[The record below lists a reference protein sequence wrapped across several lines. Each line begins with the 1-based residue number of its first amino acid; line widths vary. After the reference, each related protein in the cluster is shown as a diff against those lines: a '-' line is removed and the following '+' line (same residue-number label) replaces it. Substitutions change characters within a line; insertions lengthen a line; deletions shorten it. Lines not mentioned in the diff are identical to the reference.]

1 MISRIFIGGLI
12 LLTFQGC
19 AKIGSP
25 DGGPRD
31 MNPPVYLSA
40 KPENRSLNFS
50 GDELEINFD
59 EFLQLKDQNKEILIS
74 PPMGKKPVIRIREKS
89 VRVTFNEDLHPQTT
103 YTLNF
108 GNALTDLNEGN
119 VLPDFEFVF
128 STGTTIDSLSVMGS
142 VIDAFTHKAE
152 SETPMMVMLYE
163 NLSDSAPYTEIPKYY
178 GRANK
183 SGLFAVNNI
192 HADTF
197 RVIALLDE
205 NNNMLYDQ
213 GVEKIAFSD
222 SMLIINPQ
230 NVTTQT
236 FIKDTVKI
244 VIPAEKPGRGSR
256 NDTASVADTIIAP
269 GKVINALNVSLFSF
283 IEENSK
289 VFITSRERESE
300 KVTFIFNR
308 PLYDSLQIKPLNFS
322 YKPNWYMLESSPKGD
337 TLTYWITDTLIA
349 KSDTLRLELT
359 YLTTDSLGL
368 PVHRTD
374 SLMLRNSS
382 VTRPE
387 RTGGRRAARPAAK
400 TETHEALVLNSYPSN
415 GGTLDLNSVVVFIA
429 ARPIKSLNTELIEM
443 YRLDDTTFVKQN
455 YKGNFDT
462 ASLRK
467 FLLSAAWEEE
477 TNYKLLLK
485 PGSVTD
491 IYGHSNDSV
500 EFSFTTQR
508 ADYYGDILLNFSS
521 LKYPMVLQV
530 LNSNKEVVR
539 SAIITS
545 PGILRFNYMRPGKY
559 SFKAIYDANNNGK
572 WDTGNY
578 LKQIQPEKVYLSGT
592 AEQLRSNWEWE
603 PVWNITKE

>member
-1 MISRIFIGGLI
+1 MIYRIFIGGLI
-12 LLTFQGC
+12 LLSFQGC
-19 AKIGSP
+19 AKIGQP
-25 DGGPRD
+25 TGGPLD
-31 MNPPVYLSA
+31 KNPPVYLSA
-40 KPENRSLNFS
+40 DPENRSLNFS
-50 GDELEINFD
+50 GDEIEMNFD
-59 EFLQLKDQNKEILIS
+59 EYFKLEDENKEILIS

-108 GNALTDLNEGN
+108 GKALSDLNESN
-119 VLPDFEFVF
+119 ALPDFEFVF
-128 STGTTIDSLSVMGS
+128 STGTTIDSLSVTGS
-142 VIDAFTHKAE
+142 VIDGFTHKSE

-163 NLSDSAPYTEIPKYY
+163 NLSDSAVFKELPKYY

-183 SGLFAVNNI
+183 FGLFAVNNV

-197 RVIALLDE
+197 RVIALMDE
-205 NNNMLYDQ
+205 NNNLMYDQ
-213 GVEKIAFSD
+213 GLEKIAFSD

-244 VIPAEKPGRGSR
+244 VIPAEKPTRGNR

-269 GKVINALNVSLFSF
+269 GKVINAVNVSLFSF
-283 IEENSK
+283 MEENSK

-300 KVTFIFNR
+300 KFTFIFNR

-322 YKPNWYMLESSPKGD
+322 DDHNWYMLEASQKGD
-337 TLTYWITDTLIA
+337 TLTYWITDTVIA
-349 KSDTLRLELT
+349 KNDTLRLELT
-359 YLTTDSLGL
+359 YLTTDSIGL

-374 SLMLRNSS
+374 SIMLRNSAA
-382 VTRPE
+382 TRTE
-387 RTGGRRAARPAAK
+387 RTGGGRRAARAEAK
-400 TETHEALVLNSYPSN
+400 TEGQEELILTSYPTNN
-415 GGTLDLNSVVVFIA
+415 GILDLNSAVVFTA
-429 ARPIKSLNTELIEM
+429 ARPIKSLNSELIEM
-443 YRLDDTTFVKQN
+443 YRLDDTIFVNQR
-455 YKGNFDT
+455 FMSSVDT
-462 ASLRK
+462 GSLRK
-467 FLLSAAWEEE
+467 FQLSTEWEEE

-500 EFSFTTQR
+500 EFTFATQK
-508 ADYYGDILLNFSS
+508 ADYYGNILLNFSS
-521 LKYPMVLQV
+521 FQYPMIIQV
-530 LNSNKEVVR
+530 LNVKEEVVR

-545 PGILRFNYMRPGKY
+545 PGIITFNYMLPGKY
-559 SFKAIYDANNNGK
+559 SFKAIYDANRNGK

-592 AEQLRSNWEWE
+592 AEQLRSNWDWE
-603 PVWNITKE
+603 PTWSVTK